1 MSNAEAMRRRDFL
14 KATALWACSPALAAP
29 ARPNIVFIAADDLG
43 YAELGV
49 QGCRDVPTPNI
60 DSIATS
66 GVRFTD
72 GYVSCPVCSPTRASW
87 LTGRYQQRFGHEFNP
102 GPAQQADANFGLPL
116 SEVTLANQLKAAG
129 YATGI
134 IGKWHLGYR
143 PEFHPQKRGF
153 DEFFGFL
160 GGAHPYLPTSGADP
174 ILRGTEPVEE
184 REYLTDAFAREAL
197 AFIERHRQQPF
208 FLYLNFNAVHAPLQA
223 TENYLARFSQ
233 IQDQRRRTFAAMLSA
248 MDDAVGRLL
257 QRLSEY
263 KLEDNTLI
271 AFISDNGGPTNNTS
285 SRNDPLRGYKGQ
297 VLEGGIRVPFLMQ
310 WKARLP
316 KGLVY
321 REPVIA
327 LDVVPTVLA
336 AAGASLPAK
345 PLDGV
350 NLLPYVTGQV
360 KGAPHQALYW
370 RFGTQAAIRK
380 GPWKVVRLA
389 DGQPQLYNLAED
401 IGESRDLASAQA
413 AKLKELLEDWEA
425 WNQQLSPPRWQQ
437 PGARSKG
444 PQEKGLMGAAA
455 RRLFAAG

>member
-1 MSNAEAMRRRDFL
+1 MSNADTMRRRDFL
-14 KATALWACSPALAAP
+14 KSAALWACSPALAAP
-29 ARPNIVFIAADDLG
+29 ARPNIIFIAADDLG

-60 DSIATS
+60 DSIATN

-72 GYVSCPVCSPTRASW
+72 GYVSCPVCSPTRAGW
-87 LTGRYQQRFGHEFNP
+87 LMGRYQQRFGHEFNP
-102 GPAQQADANFGLPL
+102 GPAQQADPNFGLPL

-129 YATGI
+129 YVTGI
-134 IGKWHLGYR
+134 VGKWHLGYR

-160 GGAHPYLPTSGADP
+160 GGAHPYLPTAGADP

-197 AFIERHRQQPF
+197 AFIERHRQRPF
-208 FLYLNFNAVHAPLQA
+208 FLYLSFNAVHAPLQA
-223 TENYLARFSQ
+223 TEKYLARFPK

-248 MDDAVGRLL
+248 MDDAVGRVLE
-257 QRLSEY
+257 RLRQH

-271 AFISDNGGPTNNTS
+271 VFISDNGGPTNNTS

-327 LDVVPTVLA
+327 LDIFPTVVA
-336 AAGASLPAK
+336 AAGASLPAN

-350 NLLPYVTGQV
+350 NLLPYLTGQS

-370 RFGTQAAIRK
+370 RFGPQAAIRK
-380 GPWKVVRLA
+380 GPWKMVRLA

-401 IGESRDLASAQA
+401 IGESRDLASAQS

-425 WNQQLSPPRWQQ
+425 WNRQLAPPRWQQ
-437 PGARSKG
+437 P
-444 PQEKGLMGAAA
+444 A
-455 RRLFAAG
+455 RRTQRARQRKV

>member
-1 MSNAEAMRRRDFL
+1 MINADTIRRRDFL

-49 QGCRDVPTPNI
+49 QGCRDIPTPNI
-60 DSIATS
+60 DSIAAN

-72 GYVSCPVCSPTRASW
+72 GYVSCPVCSPTRAGW
-87 LTGRYQQRFGHEFNP
+87 ITGRYQQRFGHEFNP
-102 GPAQQADANFGLPL
+102 GPAQQADPNFGLPL

-134 IGKWHLGYR
+134 VGKWHLGYR

-160 GGAHPYLPTSGADP
+160 GGAHPYLPTPGADP
-174 ILRGTEPVEE
+174 ILRGTQPVEE
-184 REYLTDAFAREAL
+184 REYLTEAFAREAL
-197 AFIERHRQQPF
+197 DFIGRHRNQPF
-208 FLYLNFNAVHAPLQA
+208 FLYLSFNAVHAPLQA
-223 TENYLARFSQ
+223 TEKYLARFSQ

-248 MDDAVGRLL
+248 MDDAVGQVL
-257 QRLSEY
+257 QRLREY
-263 KLEDNTLI
+263 KLEDNTLVV
-271 AFISDNGGPTNNTS
+271 FISDNGGPTNNTS

-321 REPVIA
+321 REPVIS
-327 LDVVPTVLA
+327 LDIFPTVVA
-336 AAGASLPAK
+336 AAGASLPAN

-350 NLLPYVTGQV
+350 NLLPYLTGQS
-360 KGAPHQALYW
+360 KGAPHHALYW
-370 RFGTQAAIRK
+370 RFGAQAAIRK
-380 GPWKVVRLA
+380 GPWKMVRLA

-401 IGESRDLASAQA
+401 IGESRDLASAQP
-413 AKLKELLEDWEA
+413 AKLKELREDWEA
-425 WNQQLSPPRWQQ
+425 WNRQLSPPRWQQ
-437 PGARSKG
+437 GAR
-444 PQEKGLMGAAA
+444 A
-455 RRLFAAG
+455 RRARKKKA